1 WDSTLQ
7 ISTGFMDGSSF
18 GFGWPLSRRDLLY
31 GPGAPGA
38 CSYPKRIR
46 GRGIPRTVTKPV
58 EWTLERIPMNE
69 PRIRAVVFREGD
81 WWIIQLLEY
90 DLATQVRRLEDVPS
104 EFRRLILGQ
113 MEANAALGVEP
124 FYGFS
129 RAPKRFWEMYERA
142 RTLVA
147 PTSLEGTENKTSPQ
161 YEARLAA

>member
-1 WDSTLQ
+1 
-7 ISTGFMDGSSF
+7 
-18 GFGWPLSRRDLLY
+18 
-31 GPGAPGA
+31 
-38 CSYPKRIR
+38 
-46 GRGIPRTVTKPV
+46 
-58 EWTLERIPMNE
+58 MNE

-104 EFRRLILGQ
+104 VFRRLILGQ

-124 FYGFS
+124 FHGFS

-147 PTSLEGTENKTSPQ
+147 PTPLEDTENKTSPQ